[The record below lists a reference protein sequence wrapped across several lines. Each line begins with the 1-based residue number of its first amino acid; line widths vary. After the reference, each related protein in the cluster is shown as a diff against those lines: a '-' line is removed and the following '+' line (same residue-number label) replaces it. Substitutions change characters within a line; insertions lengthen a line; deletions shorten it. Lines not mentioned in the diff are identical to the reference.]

1 MISIILAIGVFRYYQ
16 KLAVRNGKVHWKYGF
31 LGMGICLGVQLL
43 IWLIYRLIELILN
56 SNIPSE
62 ELDLFSATLA
72 TAFGWVASIFTV
84 WFVHRN
90 LEKSWRK
97 DAISTQESEIDGIG
111 VEEKKN
117 I

>member
-1 MISIILAIGVFRYYQ
+1 MISIIIAIGIFRYYQ

-43 IWLIYRLIELILN
+43 FWLIYKSIEMLLN
-56 SNIPSE
+56 SQEP
-62 ELDLFSATLA
+62 DLFSATLV
-72 TAFGWVASIFTV
+72 TALGWVASIFTV

-97 DAISTQESEIDGIG
+97 DAVSTHESEIDGIG
-111 VEEKKN
+111 KK

>member
-1 MISIILAIGVFRYYQ
+1 MISIIIAIGVFRYYQ
-16 KLAVRNGKVHWKYGF
+16 KLAVRNGKVHWKYGL

-43 IWLIYRLIELILN
+43 FWLIYKFIEMLLN
-56 SNIPSE
+56 SQES
-62 ELDLFSATLA
+62 DLFSATLV
-72 TAFGWVASIFTV
+72 TTLGWVASIFTV

-97 DAISTQESEIDGIG
+97 DAVSTHESEIDGIG
-111 VEEKKN
+111 KK

>member
-1 MISIILAIGVFRYYQ
+1 MISIIIAIGVFRYYQ

-31 LGMGICLGVQLL
+31 LGMGICFGVQLL
-43 IWLIYRLIELILN
+43 FWSIYKSIEMLLN
-56 SNIPSE
+56 SQES
-62 ELDLFSATLA
+62 DLFFVTLV
-72 TAFGWVASIFTV
+72 TTLGWVASIFTV

-97 DAISTQESEIDGIG
+97 DAVSTHESEIDGIG
-111 VEEKKN
+111 KK

>member
-1 MISIILAIGVFRYYQ
+1 MISIIIAIGVFRYYQ

-31 LGMGICLGVQLL
+31 LGMGICLGVQSLF
-43 IWLIYRLIELILN
+43 WLIYKSIEMLLN
-56 SNIPSE
+56 SQ
-62 ELDLFSATLA
+62 ELDLFSVTLV
-72 TAFGWVASIFTV
+72 TTLGWVASIFTV

-97 DAISTQESEIDGIG
+97 DAVSTHESEIDGIG
-111 VEEKKN
+111 KK

>member
-1 MISIILAIGVFRYYQ
+1 MISIIIAIGVFRYYQ

-43 IWLIYRLIELILN
+43 FWLICRSIGMLLN
-56 SNIPSE
+56 SQEP
-62 ELDLFSATLA
+62 DLFSATVV
-72 TAFGWVASIFTV
+72 TTFGWVASIFTV

-97 DAISTQESEIDGIG
+97 DSVSTHESEIDGIG
-111 VEEKKN
+111 KKN
-117 I
+117 